1 MVDSKRVRLVLL
13 KWSFTRFGSINPG
26 IAILKKGKSSFMK
39 TFAFRFVG
47 FTVALLAATGL
58 MTGTAVAQNDGNI
71 SVGAGIDFVSDYYFR
86 GIVQE
91 TGGVVAQPWLE
102 AGIAVNDNFSFA
114 VGTWNS
120 LHSVQAEG
128 ETVPSWY
135 ESDFY
140 AGLSGATGSTAID
153 VTYTKYMS
161 PRGSWGSVKE
171 LAIGVGYDTF
181 IAPYATIA
189 IEMDSGGGA
198 DGGSN
203 DGTYFELGV
212 EPGLPLDTD
221 TYSVSI
227 PIALG
232 LSLSDYYEGGTSDS
246 SFGFFSLGASLGIP
260 LAGVPAEFGSWEFA
274 GSLSLL
280 VFGDGLKAIN
290 DSDDGAKVIALFGLS
305 MGY

>member
-1 MVDSKRVRLVLL
+1 MRLTVLVEGESL
-13 KWSFTRFGSINPG
+13 LNDATAIVLFTIVLSI
-26 IAILKKGKSSFMK
+26 
-39 TFAFRFVG
+39 
-47 FTVALLAATGL
+47 ALSGVTANKAA
-58 MTGTAVAQNDGNI
+58 AQNEGNV
-71 SVGAGIDFVSDYYFR
+71 SVSTGVDFFNDYYFR

-91 TGGVVAQPWLE
+91 TKGAITQPYLE
-102 AGIAVNDNFSFA
+102 AGLTLNDNVSLN

-120 LHSVQAEG
+120 LHSEDLATS
-128 ETVPSWY
+128 TVPSWY

-140 AGLSGATGSTAID
+140 AGLSGATGSTSVD
-153 VTYTKYMS
+153 LTYTKYMS

-171 LAIGVGYDTF
+171 LAIGVGYDHF
-181 IAPYATIA
+181 VAPYATVA

-212 EPGLPLDTD
+212 EPGLPLDTE

-232 LSLSDYYEGGTSDS
+232 LSLSDYYEGGSS
-246 SFGFFSLGASLGIP
+246 NNSFGFFSLGASLGVP
-260 LAGVPAEFGSWEFA
+260 LNGVPAEFGSWEFA

-290 DSDDGAKVIALFGLS
+290 GSDDGAKVIALVGLS